1 MALVHGLRI
10 RPLLAG
16 HRSQWPRLL
25 GLLMLYLMFI
35 VPTLDRLGI
44 GWDEAVDLQIARAY
58 LTPRG
63 LLFGLPPDES
73 QTRLP
78 MFSVALVYRI
88 LGVSNLLIAR
98 CTSVVVGVLAL
109 LGTFVFGKLEFGTKS
124 GLLAA
129 GCWRSTLIFSPSPD
143 WPLRS
148 QTSISHAP

>member
-1 MALVHGLRI
+1 
-10 RPLLAG
+10 
-16 HRSQWPRLL
+16 
-25 GLLMLYLMFI
+25 MLYLMLI

-44 GWDEAVDLQIARAY
+44 CRNEAVDLEIARAY

-73 QTRLP
+73 QTRIP
-78 MFSVALVYRI
+78 MFSVALLYRV

-98 CTSVVVGVLAL
+98 YTSVVMGVLAL
-109 LGTFVFGKLEFGTKS
+109 LGTFVYGKLEFGTKP

-129 GCWRSTLIFSPSPD
+129 ECWRSTLIFSPSPD